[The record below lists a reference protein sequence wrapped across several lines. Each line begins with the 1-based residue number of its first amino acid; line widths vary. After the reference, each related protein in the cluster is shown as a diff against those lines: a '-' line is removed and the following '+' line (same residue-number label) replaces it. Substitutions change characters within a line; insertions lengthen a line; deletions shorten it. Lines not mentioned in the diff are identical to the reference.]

1 MDSQDKFNRG
11 KTAQRLMD
19 DPIIQSALADLE
31 GMYINDWKTST
42 VDDVV
47 KRERAFASISVLQ
60 DFKAALQSYVDTGKL
75 AGKHL
80 ERNSKL

>member
-19 DPIIQSALADLE
+19 DPIIQSALHDMEA
-31 GMYINDWKTST
+31 MYINDWKTST